1 MAVQFNDFRVE
12 VKAALQ
18 DNTEVFLEEAT
29 SEIESAA
36 SRNSHVDTGELRGSW
51 SHVVDTAKN
60 EATVGSSSEHAI
72 YNEFGTGEYAAEGNG
87 RKGGWSYKDD
97 RGKWRFTYGIP
108 PRRMLHTAFTTLK
121 GAIINRAKSIFG
133 GM

>member
-18 DNTEVFLEEAT
+18 DNTEAFLEEAA

-36 SRNSHVDTGELRGSW
+36 SRNSPVDTGQLRGSW
-51 SHVVDTAKN
+51 SHVVDTTKN
-60 EATVGSSSEHAI
+60 EATVGSSAEHAI

-97 RGKWRFTYGIP
+97 HGKWRFTYGIP
-108 PRRMLHTAFTTLK
+108 PRRMLFTAFNSLK